1 MKLKHVFIAPE
12 LSKYSSQ
19 LLPLFSSSITN
30 NKHGYLIIFITS
42 LRSGARYCPLI
53 CCCSRGPLCSLAKS
67 SRTSPSQLN
76 TQQTTGFSSRQILS
90 GRLSN
95 HFHRLLAFIRSLSPV
110 HLWPLASTSA
120 SSHEGSQPSPSQ
132 LNSTHQQTSDHDNY
146 RLEGCLIIIVVF
158 SQKRADKVSELLS
171 PHQNIKAITSISS
184 SYTSVFFLTTSLF
197 QFEANTTT

>member
-1 MKLKHVFIAPE
+1 
-12 LSKYSSQ
+12 
-19 LLPLFSSSITN
+19 
-30 NKHGYLIIFITS
+30 
-42 LRSGARYCPLI
+42 LRTGARCYPLI

-67 SRTSPSQLN
+67 SRSSPSQLN

-146 RLEGCLIIIVVF
+146 RLEGCIIITVVF
-158 SQKRADKVSELLS
+158 LRSGTCCCPFTCCRSFGPLCLSREDHELHLNS
-171 PHQNIKAITSISS
+171 TQHTKQNRLQIII
-184 SYTSVFFLTTSLF
+184 
-197 QFEANTTT
+197 NTELNTI